1 MTTIMKVFYRPTEN
15 HVGVIYSKWGKFKR
29 FANPNEWTL
38 LSSGIEEVTK
48 EVRLDMRTA
57 ILTLENVFTSDMVAV
72 DIEMKAYYSIDLR
85 KTSEEKRMQALHFEG
100 DAPWGE
106 IVKTSVTDIVRN
118 VVVISQTYQRLATDE
133 GLAYLKQ
140 IISRNAASRLRSFG
154 ILMDNRFAVS
164 IMNLQPNKTFQEALQ
179 EVSAAKAV
187 GNAAVD
193 RLRPLFEQFGDK
205 SQNEAFDALVMQ
217 IAAVLG
223 KSDKLPDIAIQG
235 NNDAPFGNRFP
246 GNGNDLLGLNIQRN
260 SLSRQRRTSKDN

>member
-1 MTTIMKVFYRPTEN
+1 MTKIMNILYRPTEN
-15 HVGVIYSKWGKFKR
+15 HVGVIYSKRGKFKR

-38 LSSGIEEVTK
+38 LSSVFEEVAK

-72 DIEMKAYYSIDLR
+72 DIEMKAYYSIDIR
-85 KTSEEKRMQALHFEG
+85 KTSEEKRVQALRFEG

-118 VVVISQTYQRLATDE
+118 IVVISHTYQRLATDD

-140 IISRNAASRLRSFG
+140 VISGHAASRLRSFG

-164 IMNLQPNKTFQEALQ
+164 IMNLQPNKTFQEAIQ
-179 EVSAAKAV
+179 EVSAAKTV

-205 SQNEAFDALVMQ
+205 NQNEAFDALVMQ
-217 IAAVLG
+217 IAATLAKAG
-223 KSDKLPDIAIQG
+223 HLPSIQSHLNG
-235 NNDAPFGNRFP
+235 DPSTEAPPPEKKKKPKVNNTGDVNV
-246 GNGNDLLGLNIQRN
+246 
-260 SLSRQRRTSKDN
+260 